1 MLKNIIE
8 IIEAFIQKEVEIV
21 SNQEMPHMPTLGD
34 AYECISKDSIE
45 RALPSSLDLRVVSGF
60 IRGLPEQI
68 DCMLVHGEGEQ
79 YGRTD
84 NYFYDIENVL
94 VVLEVK
100 KTLNKTDLV
109 SAYQQLAPVSKIAF
123 EKFVAE
129 LENNIFPDCS
139 DAHRNFSQITGK
151 IATDEW
157 QKLDYSPVTDAMM
170 MSILTLELQFPVK
183 IIHGYGGYK
192 TESGLRNA
200 FLDFLEASD
209 PKKEILGINAL
220 PNLITSEKFSLYKT
234 TGLPFVPELT
244 DGYWPI
250 MASSRGNVVELMIEV
265 IWSKIS
271 KFCNVKMPWG
281 EDLDIDTSAVLLLA
295 EAIFDAESES
305 GGWKFH
311 TREPNEASLEKARSS
326 SEWKPAFFSEELST
340 LLMHL
345 QWNSHLDKQSDFFK
359 SVAVEADISEEELRD
374 TLLKTKIMAEENDR
388 YIRFILPVVHM
399 VFLDDGGMIASDD
412 NDRLDAWLSKND
424 MSGKGKMVFINSTQ
438 LAKS

>member
-1 MLKNIIE
+1 MLKNVIE
-8 IIEAFIQKEVEIV
+8 IIEAFILKEVEIV
-21 SNQEMPHMPTLGD
+21 SSQEMPHMPTLGD
-34 AYECISKDSIE
+34 AYECISKDSIS
-45 RALPSSLDLRVVSGF
+45 RVLPPALNLRVVSGF

-68 DCMLVHGEGEQ
+68 DCMLVHGEGER

-84 NYFYDIENVL
+84 NYIYDIENVL

-109 SAYQQLAPVSKIAF
+109 SSYQQLAPVSKLAF
-123 EKFVAE
+123 DKFVKD
-129 LENNIFPDCS
+129 LKNNKFPDCS
-139 DAHRNFSQITGK
+139 NAHRHFSQITGK
-151 IATDEW
+151 VATDDW
-157 QKLDYSPVTDAMM
+157 QQLDYSPVTDAMM
-170 MSILTLELQFPVK
+170 MSILTQELQFPVK
-183 IIHGYGGYK
+183 IVHGYGGYK

-209 PKKEILGINAL
+209 PKEEILGINAL

-271 KFCNVKMPWG
+271 KFCNVTMPWG
-281 EDLDIDTSAVLLLA
+281 EDLDIDTCAVLLLA
-295 EAIFDAESES
+295 EPIFDAESKS

-311 TREPNEASLEKARSS
+311 TREPNEASLEKPRSP
-326 SEWKPAFFSEELST
+326 SEWRPAFFSEEVSN

-345 QWNSHLDKQSDFFK
+345 QLNSHIDIQSDFFK
-359 SVAVEADISEEELRD
+359 SVAVDADISEADLRD
-374 TLLKTKIMAEENDR
+374 SLLKTKIMAEENGR

-399 VFLDDGGMIASDD
+399 IFLDDGGMAASDD
-412 NDRLDAWLSKND
+412 NDRLNAWLLKND
-424 MSGKGKMVFINSTQ
+424 MAGKGQMVFINADQ
-438 LAKS
+438 LMQS